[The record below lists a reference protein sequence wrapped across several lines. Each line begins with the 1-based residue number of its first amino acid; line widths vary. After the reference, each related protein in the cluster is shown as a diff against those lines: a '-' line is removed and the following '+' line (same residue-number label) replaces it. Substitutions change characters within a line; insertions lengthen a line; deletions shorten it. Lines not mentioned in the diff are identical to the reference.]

1 MFDKN
6 NLPDSCF
13 SREAFETRFCASR
26 EALLKISCYFD
37 LLQNWQARINL
48 ISSQSLPV
56 IWRRHFWDS
65 AQLLDRLPPRAGYIC
80 DIGSGAGFPGLVL
93 ALLAPHIHLTLI
105 ESDKRKA
112 TFLREVIL
120 ATQIENRVAV
130 INKRVENV
138 KGSDFVRPVDVITAR
153 ALAPLSKLLQ
163 LAMHIIDVNRSAFR
177 DYQPP
182 LALFHKGTGLQNELT
197 EAESGWYIACD
208 RHQSE
213 TDPQA
218 AILEVHTFTRK

>member
-1 MFDKN
+1 MSDKS
-6 NLPDSCF
+6 NLPDSGF
-13 SREAFETRFCASR
+13 SRESFETRFCASR
-26 EALLKISCYFD
+26 EAILGIGLYFD
-37 LLQNWQARINL
+37 LLKNWQGHINL
-48 ISSQSLPV
+48 IGSQSLPV

-65 AQLLDRLPPRAGYIC
+65 AQLLDRLPPKSSYIC

-112 TFLREVIL
+112 AFLREAII
-120 ATQIENRVAV
+120 ATQMENRVSV

-138 KGSDFVRPVDVITAR
+138 KGSDFAGPVDVITAR
-153 ALAPLSKLLQ
+153 ALAPLSKLLP
-163 LAMHIIDVNRSAFR
+163 LAMHIIDANRSVFPA
-177 DYQPP
+177 YELP
-182 LALFHKGTGLQNELT
+182 LGVFHKGTSLQNELT
-197 EAESGWYIACD
+197 EAESGWYITCD

-218 AILEVHTFTRK
+218 AILEVHTFTQK